1 MYSNS
6 PRTLPLSYNLL
17 ARYSMPFSYNLYDE
31 GRLNKL
37 KVLNNIPVNYD
48 ESPFLSL
55 FDDPYEINYHSN
67 LLQRQSVI
75 EERLLNIPLKLPKL
89 TPEIEKQPEKR
100 TNLNPRDHLSNSSQ
114 SDQYYVNSDGRLTS
128 LKTINPL
135 KNPSVHE
142 YLHSLSENRDE
153 AGIFLK
159 KIIKKNFFN

>member
-17 ARYSMPFSYNLYDE
+17 NRYSMPYSYNLYDE

-37 KVLNNIPVNYD
+37 KVLNNIPVDYD

-55 FDDPYEINYHSN
+55 FDDPYEINYRSN

-75 EERLLNIPLKLPKL
+75 EEKLVNIPLKLPNL
-89 TPEIEKQPEKR
+89 VAEIDKKTEKR
-100 TNLNPRDHLSNSSQ
+100 NNFNQRDHLSISSQ

-153 AGIFLK
+153 LG
-159 KIIKKNFFN
+159 NFYF